1 MTSEERKDF
10 RSIYTEL
17 WGKDKTLKLTVTEE
31 IAANPRYKRYKELAP
46 LFYSEMIK
54 FRKDR
59 GMRW

>member
-1 MTSEERKDF
+1 MTSEERKEF

-17 WGKDKTLKLTVTEE
+17 WGKYKTLKLTVTEE